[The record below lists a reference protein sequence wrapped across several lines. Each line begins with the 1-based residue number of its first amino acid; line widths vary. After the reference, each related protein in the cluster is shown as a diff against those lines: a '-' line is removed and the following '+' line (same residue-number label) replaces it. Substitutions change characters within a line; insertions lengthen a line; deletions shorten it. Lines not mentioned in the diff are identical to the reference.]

1 MPKRKG
7 NLWQSAG
14 ETTNVRNSV
23 RQVLQRRKQKG
34 NWGAQ
39 EQYIEDNFD
48 KVCEEIERS
57 LKERTYDFGTI
68 THRTIKERKKVRVI
82 DYLDTYHSIYL
93 QCVMNVCMPYFISK
107 YIDTTYSSIKGRG
120 NVQMSKDIRK
130 VIRKHPNY
138 HYMLL
143 DMKKC
148 YEHGDHEVAMGVL
161 SHVFKDKYLLEFF
174 ERLLA
179 MLPDG
184 IAIGFSTNHYI
195 VNSLFNALDHRL
207 EKMRNVYIFRYMDDI
222 LIIAPKEKLPYLYKI
237 VQEETD
243 RIKQVIKPN
252 TRFAPIKAG
261 IPLCGNIYFDD
272 ENEMKL
278 KRDIVKS
285 MYAKDKHLRK
295 VHASDE
301 EYKQGMA
308 SYWGWCKY
316 CIGNGVPLFKS
327 VLKDKQYLFEKQF
340 EQMKRFND
348 IAREEDKRET
358 YKGTYWRK
366 ADFLNKEVEFLR
378 FRKTK
383 VGGEEKYIVQANIEG
398 ELGYFFTNAVGIY
411 DKLERYE
418 CELPFTGKIIQRK
431 NGRGQYFL
439 TIE

>member
-7 NLWQSAG
+7 NLLQSAG

-23 RQVLQRRKQKG
+23 RQVLQRRRQKG
-34 NWGAQ
+34 NWGEQ

-57 LKERTYDFGTI
+57 LKERTYDFGTV
-68 THRTIKERKKVRVI
+68 THRTIKERKKIRVI

-93 QCVMNVCMPYFISK
+93 QCVMNVCQPIFISK

-120 NVQMSKDIRK
+120 LVQMSKDIRR
-130 VIRKHPNY
+130 VIRLHPNY
-138 HYMLL
+138 HFMLL

-148 YEHGDHEVAMGVL
+148 YEHGDHQAAMTAL

-195 VNSLFNALDHRL
+195 VNLLFNALDHRL
-207 EKMRNVYIFRYMDDI
+207 EKMPNVYIFRYMDDI
-222 LIIAPKEKLPYLYKI
+222 LIIAPKEMLPYIYKI

-252 TRFAPIKAG
+252 TRFAPISHG
-261 IPLCGNIYFDD
+261 IPMCGYIYFDD
-272 ENEMKL
+272 EDKMKL
-278 KRDIVKS
+278 KQDIVKS

-295 VHASDE
+295 INASDE
-301 EYKQGMA
+301 DYKQGMA

-316 CIGNGVPLFKS
+316 CIVNGVALFKS

-348 IAREEDKRET
+348 IADEQDKRET
-358 YKGTYWRK
+358 YQGTYWRK
-366 ADFLNKEVEFLR
+366 DGYLNKEVEFLR

-383 VGGEEKYIVQANIEG
+383 VNGEEKYIVQANIDG
-398 ELGYFFTNAVGIY
+398 ELGYFFTTAIGIT
-411 DKLERYE
+411 DKLDRYKDK
-418 CELPFTGKIIQRK
+418 LPFTGNIVQRK
-431 NGRGQYFL
+431 NSKGQYFM